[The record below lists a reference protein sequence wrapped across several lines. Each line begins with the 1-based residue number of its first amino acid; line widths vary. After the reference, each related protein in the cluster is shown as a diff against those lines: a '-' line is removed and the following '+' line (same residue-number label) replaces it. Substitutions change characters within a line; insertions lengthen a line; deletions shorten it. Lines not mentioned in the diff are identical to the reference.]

1 MSFDPIALEKY
12 KAMASITIASLKKS
26 EWNFELQNF
35 LVENECE
42 KV

>member
-12 KAMASITIASLKKS
+12 KAMASITITSLKKS
-26 EWNFELQNF
+26 ERDFKLQNF
-35 LVENECE
+35 LVENQCE